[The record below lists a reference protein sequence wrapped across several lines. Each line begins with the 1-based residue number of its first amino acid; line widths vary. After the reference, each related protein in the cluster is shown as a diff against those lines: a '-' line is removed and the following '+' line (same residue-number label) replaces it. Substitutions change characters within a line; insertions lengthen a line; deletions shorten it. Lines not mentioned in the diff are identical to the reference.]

1 MRSQSQFGDRN
12 NWRPTG
18 LSITDL
24 VLVDQAV
31 MVPSMNRA
39 TRLKGVACAVAL
51 STLFASQAA
60 AGEPAQ
66 DRNHQQGEAATVQS
80 PADEGVANLP
90 FARGRTVRALDDY
103 LAHLEKQGAIDLP
116 WWREIRPGVYE
127 RVTSMRGA
135 EREIATR
142 EELMRRFGFTR

>member
-1 MRSQSQFGDRN
+1 
-12 NWRPTG
+12 
-18 LSITDL
+18 
-24 VLVDQAV
+24 
-31 MVPSMNRA
+31 MV
-39 TRLKGVACAVAL
+39 L
-51 STLFASQAA
+51 STNRTSHLKRIVYALMLCALFAAH
-60 AGEPAQ
+60 AGANERVQ
-66 DRNHQQGEAATVQS
+66 DNVRQQGEAATVQS
-80 PADEGVANLP
+80 PSNEGVANLP
-90 FARGRTVRALDDY
+90 FARGRTFRTLDEY